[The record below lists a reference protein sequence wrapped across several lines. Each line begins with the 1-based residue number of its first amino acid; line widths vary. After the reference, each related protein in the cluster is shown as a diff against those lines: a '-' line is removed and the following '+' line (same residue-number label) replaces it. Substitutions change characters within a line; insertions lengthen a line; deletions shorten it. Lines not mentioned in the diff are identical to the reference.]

1 MELIPAIRIVCTG
14 VTNGFRTALS
24 QSVHDTLPL
33 PTPTHLIGL
42 LGAAAGISRRDI
54 VGLYHRVK
62 VGVVGTHVSTYEDLT
77 RVIKFKGREQK
88 SSLLIRENLFNTN
101 FKLWYIPSNPDD
113 LDFVFSAF
121 MNPKYALSLGRD
133 DEMIRIDSVDKVNLK
148 EESLGLLKNTVV
160 PFPLN
165 PSIDKITEE
174 KESMAPLVS
183 IPLPRAFTVG
193 EDLRRTPVEF
203 SNYTFIEGYTI
214 ETTRNGCLS
223 DGADHFFAL

>member
-1 MELIPAIRIVCTG
+1 MELMPAVRVMCTG

-54 VGLYHRVK
+54 VSLYRRVK
-62 VGVVGTHVSTYEDLT
+62 VGVIGTYVSTYEDLT
-77 RVIKFKGREQK
+77 RVIKYKGKQQI

-101 FKLWYIPSNPDD
+101 FKIWYIPSSLED
-113 LDFVFSAF
+113 LDFVYSSFR
-121 MNPKYALSLGRD
+121 NPRYALSLGRD
-133 DEMIRIDSVDKVNLK
+133 DEMIRIDSVEKVQLK
-148 EESLGLLKNTVV
+148 EEPLGHLRNTVV
-160 PFPLN
+160 PFSLN
-165 PSIDKITEE
+165 PSIDKITDE
-174 KESMAPLVS
+174 KEFMAPLVS
-183 IPLPRAFTVG
+183 IPLPRAFTIRD
-193 EDLRRTPVEF
+193 DLRRTPVDF

-214 ETTRNGCLS
+214 ETSRNGCLS